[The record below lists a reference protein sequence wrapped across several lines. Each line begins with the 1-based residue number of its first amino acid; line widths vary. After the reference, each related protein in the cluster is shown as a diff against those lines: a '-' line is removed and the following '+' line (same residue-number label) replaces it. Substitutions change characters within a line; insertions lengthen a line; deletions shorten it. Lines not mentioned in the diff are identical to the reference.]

1 MAKDETE
8 VITLEFDDGEEIECT
23 IIGVF
28 DYNGKDYIALDP
40 DDESGDAY
48 IYGYKEFDGLIQ
60 EIKEVLKKE
69 SEI

>member
-28 DYNGKDYIALDP
+28 DYIIIVQRKN
-40 DDESGDAY
+40 
-48 IYGYKEFDGLIQ
+48 
-60 EIKEVLKKE
+60 IK
-69 SEI
+69 IMA